1 MTEFTQNKSP
11 IERITDYYVRNVSR
25 TSQKRLWKWTFRSLV
40 AITVV
45 VVGFPTYLM
54 IKSAFQPE
62 LTLFS
67 GSFSILPQSPTL
79 ENFNDL
85 FTATSFWTFYIN
97 SIVAALGTMVL
108 SVVSATMA
116 GYSLTRFSFPGKKRL
131 AQSVLFSYM
140 FPPLLLAL
148 PMFMIWRDINML
160 NSYPGIIL
168 AHTAHALP
176 FDIWLMWK
184 FFQTV
189 PISYEESAWVYG
201 ASRLRAMR
209 DVAIPMALP
218 GIIAVSI
225 FSFAISWS
233 DFTFANLLLTDEA
246 MKTLPIGMLGFIE
259 QQAVNWGL
267 IMSASVMMALPAFL
281 LVYFLQSYLLRGF
294 SVGGLG

>member
-1 MTEFTQNKSP
+1 MSYSTSKSP
-11 IERITDYYVRNVSR
+11 IERIIDYYVRNVSHSTQR
-25 TSQKRLWKWTFRSLV
+25 RLSTWVFRFLV
-40 AITVV
+40 GATVIV
-45 VVGFPTYLM
+45 IGFPTYVMLKAS
-54 IKSAFQPE
+54 IQPE
-62 LTLFS
+62 LELFS
-67 GSFSILPQSPTL
+67 NTFLFLPRNPTL
-79 ENFNDL
+79 ANFAGL
-85 FTATSFWTFYIN
+85 FTETSFARFYLN
-97 SIVAALGTMVL
+97 SIVAALGTMII
-108 SVVSATMA
+108 SVVSATLA

-148 PMFMIWRDINML
+148 PMFMIWRDLQLL

-168 AHTAHALP
+168 AHSAHALP

-189 PISYEESAWVYG
+189 PISYEESAWIYG

-233 DFTFANLLLTDEA
+233 DFTFANLLLTQES

>member
-1 MTEFTQNKSP
+1 MTEYSQNKSI
-11 IERITDYYVRNVSR
+11 IERATDYYVRNVSR
-25 TSQKRLWKWTFRSLV
+25 ENQKRLWRWIFRVLV
-40 AITVV
+40 GITVV
-45 VVGFPTYLM
+45 VVGFPTYVML
-54 IKSAFQPE
+54 KSAIQPE

-67 GSFSILPQSPTL
+67 NTFHILPQSPTL
-79 ENFNDL
+79 ENFREL
-85 FTATSFWTFYIN
+85 FTATNFWTFYLN
-97 SIVAALGTMVL
+97 SILAALGTMVI
-108 SVVSATMA
+108 SVVSATLA
-116 GYSLTRFSFPGKKRL
+116 GYALTRFSFPGKKQM

-148 PMFMIWRDINML
+148 PMFMIFRDINML

-189 PISYEESAWVYG
+189 PISYEESAWIYG
-201 ASRLRAMR
+201 AGRLRALR

-233 DFTFANLLLTDEA
+233 DFTFANLLLTEEA

-267 IMSASVMMALPAFL
+267 IMSASVMMAIPAFL

>member
-1 MTEFTQNKSP
+1 MSQTMQNKSL
-11 IERITDYYVRNVSR
+11 IERINDYWVRHVSR
-25 TSQKRLWKWTFRSLV
+25 ENQQRAWKWTFRFFV
-40 AITVV
+40 AAVV
-45 VVGFPTYLM
+45 FVIGFPTYVM
-54 IKSAFQPE
+54 VKSSFQPE
-62 LTLFS
+62 ATLFS
-67 GSFSILPQSPTL
+67 NSFNWIPPAVTI
-79 ENFNDL
+79 ENFREL
-85 FTATSFWTFYIN
+85 FTDTNFWTFYIN
-97 SIVAALGTMVL
+97 SIVAALGTML
-108 SVVSATMA
+108 ISVTGATLA
-116 GYSLTRFSFPGKKRL
+116 GYSLTRFSFPGKKRI
-131 AQSVLFSYM
+131 AQSVLFTYM

-148 PMFMIWRDINML
+148 PMFMIWRDLNL
-160 NSYPGIIL
+160 VNSYPGIIL
-168 AHTAHALP
+168 AHAARTLP

-201 ASRLRAMR
+201 ASRFRAMK

-218 GIIAVSI
+218 GIVAVSI

-233 DFTFANLLLTDEA
+233 DFTLANLLLTDES

-267 IMSASVMMALPAFL
+267 IMTASFMMALPAFL

>member
-1 MTEFTQNKSP
+1 MSYTTSKSL
-11 IERITDYYVRNVSR
+11 IERIIDYYVRNVSHTTQR
-25 TSQKRLWKWTFRSLV
+25 RLSTWVFRVLV
-40 AITVV
+40 GATVV
-45 VVGFPTYLM
+45 VIGFPTYVML
-54 IKSAFQPE
+54 KSSIQPE
-62 LTLFS
+62 LALFS
-67 GSFSILPQSPTL
+67 NTFLFVPRNPTL
-79 ENFNDL
+79 ENFAGL
-85 FTATSFWTFYIN
+85 FTETAFARFYLN
-97 SIVAALGTMVL
+97 SILAALGTMVI
-108 SVVSATMA
+108 SVVSATLA
-116 GYSLTRFSFPGKKRL
+116 GYSLTRFTFPGKKRL

-148 PMFMIWRDINML
+148 PMFMIWRDLNLL

-168 AHTAHALP
+168 AHSAHALP

-189 PISYEESAWVYG
+189 PISYEESAWIYG

-233 DFTFANLLLTDEA
+233 DFTFANLLLTQES

>member
-1 MTEFTQNKSP
+1 MSYTTSKSP
-11 IERITDYYVRNVSR
+11 IERIIDYYVRNVSHATQR
-25 TSQKRLWKWTFRSLV
+25 RLSTWLFRFLV
-40 AITVV
+40 GATVI
-45 VVGFPTYLM
+45 VVGFPTYVML
-54 IKSAFQPE
+54 KASVQPE
-62 LTLFS
+62 LELFS
-67 GSFSILPQSPTL
+67 NTFLFVPRNPTL
-79 ENFNDL
+79 SNFAGL
-85 FTATSFWTFYIN
+85 FTETSFARFYLN
-97 SIVAALGTMVL
+97 SIVAALGTMVI
-108 SVVSATMA
+108 SVVSATLA

-148 PMFMIWRDINML
+148 PMFMIWRDLQLL

-168 AHTAHALP
+168 AHSAHALP

-189 PISYEESAWVYG
+189 PISYEESAWIYG

-233 DFTFANLLLTDEA
+233 DFTFANLLLTQES

>member
-1 MTEFTQNKSP
+1 MSYTTSKSP
-11 IERITDYYVRNVSR
+11 IERLIDYYVRNVSHATQR
-25 TSQKRLWKWTFRSLV
+25 RLSTWVFRFLV
-40 AITVV
+40 GATVI
-45 VVGFPTYLM
+45 VVGFPTYVMLKAS
-54 IKSAFQPE
+54 IQPE
-62 LTLFS
+62 LELFS
-67 GSFSILPQSPTL
+67 NTFLFLPRNPTL
-79 ENFNDL
+79 ANFAGL
-85 FTATSFWTFYIN
+85 FTETSFARFYLN
-97 SIVAALGTMVL
+97 SIVAALGTMVI
-108 SVVSATMA
+108 SVVSATLA

-148 PMFMIWRDINML
+148 PMFMIWRDLQLL

-168 AHTAHALP
+168 AHSAHALP

-189 PISYEESAWVYG
+189 PISYEESAWIYG

-233 DFTFANLLLTDEA
+233 DFTFANLLLTQES

>member
-1 MTEFTQNKSP
+1 MSYSTSKSP
-11 IERITDYYVRNVSR
+11 IERLIDYYVRNVSHATQR
-25 TSQKRLWKWTFRSLV
+25 RLSRWLFRFLV
-40 AITVV
+40 GATVI
-45 VVGFPTYLM
+45 VVGFPTYVMLKAS
-54 IKSAFQPE
+54 IQPE
-62 LTLFS
+62 LELFS
-67 GSFSILPQSPTL
+67 NTFLFIPRNPTL
-79 ENFNDL
+79 ENFAGL
-85 FTATSFWTFYIN
+85 FTETSFARFYLN
-97 SIVAALGTMVL
+97 SIVAALGTMVI
-108 SVVSATMA
+108 SVVSATLA

-148 PMFMIWRDINML
+148 PMFMIWRDLQLL

-168 AHTAHALP
+168 AHSAHALP

-189 PISYEESAWVYG
+189 PISYEESAWIYG

-233 DFTFANLLLTDEA
+233 DFTFANLLLTQES

>member
-1 MTEFTQNKSP
+1 MNYSTSKSP
-11 IERITDYYVRNVSR
+11 LERLIDYYVRAVPYE
-25 TSQKRLWKWTFRSLV
+25 TQQRLSTWVFRFLV
-40 AITVV
+40 AAVVV
-45 VVGFPTYLM
+45 VVGFPTYVMLKAS
-54 IKSAFQPE
+54 IQPE
-62 LTLFS
+62 LELFS
-67 GSFSILPQSPTL
+67 HTFLFVPRHPTL
-79 ENFNDL
+79 ANFHGL
-85 FTATSFWTFYIN
+85 FTETRFVQYYTN
-97 SIVAALGTMVL
+97 SIVAALGTMII
-108 SVVSATMA
+108 SVVASTLA
-116 GYSLTRFSFPGKKRL
+116 GYSLTRFTFPGKKRL

-140 FPPLLLAL
+140 FPPLLIGL
-148 PMFMIWRDINML
+148 PMFMIWRNLNLI

-189 PISYEESAWVYG
+189 PISYEESAWIYG
-201 ASRLRAMR
+201 ANRLRAMR
-209 DVAIPMALP
+209 DVALPMALP
-218 GIIAVSI
+218 GVIAVCI

-233 DFTFANLLLTDEA
+233 DFTFANLLLTQES

-267 IMSASVMMALPAFL
+267 IMSGAVMMALPAFL

>member
-1 MTEFTQNKSP
+1 MSYTTSKSP
-11 IERITDYYVRNVSR
+11 IERIIDYYVRNVSHTTQR
-25 TSQKRLWKWTFRSLV
+25 RLSTWVFRFLV
-40 AITVV
+40 GATVI
-45 VVGFPTYLM
+45 VVGFPTYVMLKAS
-54 IKSAFQPE
+54 IQPE
-62 LTLFS
+62 LELFS
-67 GSFSILPQSPTL
+67 NTFLFLPRNPTL
-79 ENFNDL
+79 ANFAGL
-85 FTATSFWTFYIN
+85 FTETSFARFYLN
-97 SIVAALGTMVL
+97 SIVAALGTMVI
-108 SVVSATMA
+108 SVVSATLA

-148 PMFMIWRDINML
+148 PMFMIWRDLQLL

-168 AHTAHALP
+168 AHSAHALP

-189 PISYEESAWVYG
+189 PISYEESAWIYG

-233 DFTFANLLLTDEA
+233 DFTFANLLLTQES

>member
-1 MTEFTQNKSP
+1 MTDYTQNKSP

-25 TSQKRLWKWTFRSLV
+25 ENQKRLWKWTFRTLV

-45 VVGFPTYLM
+45 LVGFPTYVM
-54 IKSAFQPE
+54 VKSAFQPE
-62 LTLFS
+62 LSLFS
-67 GSFSILPQSPTL
+67 NTFHWLPYQPNLS
-79 ENFNDL
+79 NFEEL
-85 FTATSFWTFYIN
+85 FTSTNFWTFYTN
-97 SIVAALGTMVL
+97 SIVAALGTMVI
-108 SVVSATMA
+108 SVVSATLA

-160 NSYPGIIL
+160 NSYPGIIM
-168 AHTAHALP
+168 AHAAHALP

-184 FFQTV
+184 FFETV

-201 ASRLRAMR
+201 AGRLRALR

-218 GIIAVSI
+218 GIIAVAI

-233 DFTFANLLLTDEA
+233 DFTFANLLLTQES

-267 IMSASVMMALPAFL
+267 IMAASVMMALPAFL

>member
-1 MTEFTQNKSP
+1 MTEYTQNKTI
-11 IERITDYYVRNVSR
+11 IERTIDYYVRNVSR
-25 TSQKRLWKWTFRSLV
+25 ENQERAWKWTFRFFVGVAVV
-40 AITVV
+40 AI
-45 VVGFPTYLM
+45 GFPTYVM
-54 IKSAFQPE
+54 VKSAFQPE

-67 GSFSILPQSPTL
+67 NTFHWIPPAVTL
-79 ENFNDL
+79 ENFRAL
-85 FTATSFWTFYIN
+85 FGGTNFWTFYTN
-97 SIVAALGTMVL
+97 SIIAALGTMVI
-108 SVVSATMA
+108 SVTASTLA
-116 GYSLTRFSFPGKKRL
+116 GYSLTRFSFPGKKRM

-148 PMFMIWRDINML
+148 PMFMIWQNLNMI

-168 AHTAHALP
+168 AHAARSLP

-201 ASRLRAMR
+201 AGRLRAMR

-233 DFTFANLLLTDEA
+233 DFTFANLLLTQEA

-267 IMSASVMMALPAFL
+267 IMTASFMMAIPAFL

>member
-1 MTEFTQNKSP
+1 MTEFTQNKGP
-11 IERITDYYVRNVSR
+11 LERLIDYYVRTVPTDTQR
-25 TSQKRLWKWTFRSLV
+25 TLWKWTFRLFVLV
-40 AITVV
+40 TVV
-45 VVGFPTYLM
+45 VVGFPTYVMLKAS
-54 IKSAFQPE
+54 IQPE
-62 LTLFS
+62 LELFS
-67 GSFSILPQSPTL
+67 NVFLFVPRSPTID
-79 ENFNDL
+79 NFVNL
-85 FTATSFWTFYIN
+85 FTETRFWTFYLN
-97 SIVAALGTMVL
+97 SIIAALGTML
-108 SVVSATMA
+108 ISVVSATLA

-140 FPPLLLAL
+140 FPPLLIGL
-148 PMFMIWRDINML
+148 PMFMIWRDINLL
-160 NSYPGIIL
+160 NSYPGIVL
-168 AHTAHALP
+168 AHSAHALP

-201 ASRLRAMR
+201 AGRLRAMR

-233 DFTFANLLLTDEA
+233 DFTFANLLLTQES
-246 MKTLPIGMLGFIE
+246 MKTLPIGMIGFIE
-259 QQAVNWGL
+259 QQAVHWGL
-267 IMSASVMMALPAFL
+267 IMAGAVMMAVPAFL

>member
-1 MTEFTQNKSP
+1 MTEYEQNKSVM
-11 IERITDYYVRNVSR
+11 ERLFDYWVRRVDYHTQR
-25 TSQKRLWKWTFRSLV
+25 RAWKWTFRTLV
-40 AITVV
+40 VLTVV
-45 VVGFPTYLM
+45 IVGFPTYMMLKAS
-54 IKSAFQPE
+54 IQPE
-62 LTLFS
+62 LELF
-67 GSFSILPQSPTL
+67 GNVFNPITTNPTAA
-79 ENFNDL
+79 NFLDL
-85 FTATSFWTFYIN
+85 FTQTDFWTYYWN
-97 SIVAALGTMVL
+97 SIVAAFGTMII
-108 SVVSATMA
+108 SAVSATLA
-116 GYSLTRFSFPGKKRL
+116 GYSLTRFSFPGKKRM

-201 ASRLRAMR
+201 AGRLRAMR

-259 QQAVNWGL
+259 QQAVHWGL
-267 IMSASVMMALPAFL
+267 IMSASVMMAIPAFL
-281 LVYFLQSYLLRGF
+281 LVFFLQSYLLRGF

>member
-1 MTEFTQNKSP
+1 MSYTTSKSL
-11 IERITDYYVRNVSR
+11 IERIIDYYVRNVSHTTQR
-25 TSQKRLWKWTFRSLV
+25 RLSTWVFRFLV
-40 AITVV
+40 GATVI
-45 VVGFPTYLM
+45 VVGFPTYVML
-54 IKSAFQPE
+54 KSSIQPE
-62 LTLFS
+62 LELFS
-67 GSFSILPQSPTL
+67 NTFLFVPRNPTF
-79 ENFNDL
+79 ENFAGL
-85 FTATSFWTFYIN
+85 FTETAFARFYLN
-97 SIVAALGTMVL
+97 SIVAALGTMVI
-108 SVVSATMA
+108 SVVSATLA
-116 GYSLTRFSFPGKKRL
+116 GYSLTRFTFPGKKRL

-148 PMFMIWRDINML
+148 PMFMIWRDLNLL

-168 AHTAHALP
+168 AHSAHALP

-189 PISYEESAWVYG
+189 PISYEESAWIYG

-233 DFTFANLLLTDEA
+233 DFTFANLLLTQES

>member
-1 MTEFTQNKSP
+1 MSTQTRNTSI
-11 IERITDYYVRNVSR
+11 IERTIDYYVKRVPYETQR
-25 TSQKRLWKWTFRSLV
+25 TLSKWFFRFLV
-40 AITVV
+40 FVTVLV
-45 VVGFPTYLM
+45 IGFPTYVML
-54 IKSAFQPE
+54 KASLQPE
-62 LTLFS
+62 LELFS
-67 GSFSILPQSPTL
+67 HTFLFVPHHPTL
-79 ENFNDL
+79 ENFQNL
-85 FTATSFWTFYIN
+85 FTQTSFIRFYLN
-97 SIVAALGTMVL
+97 SIIAALGTMIL
-108 SVVSATMA
+108 SVVSATLA
-116 GYSLTRFSFPGKKRL
+116 GYSLTRFSFPGKERM

-140 FPPLLLAL
+140 FPPLLIGL
-148 PMFMIWRDINML
+148 PMFMIWRNLSLL

-201 ASRLRAMR
+201 AGRLRAMR

-218 GIIAVSI
+218 GIISVAI

-233 DFTFANLLLTDEA
+233 DFTFANLLLTQEP

-259 QQAVNWGL
+259 QQAVHWGL
-267 IMSASVMMALPAFL
+267 IMSAAVMMALPAFL

>member
-1 MTEFTQNKSP
+1 MSYTTSKSP
-11 IERITDYYVRNVSR
+11 IERIMDYYVRNVPHA
-25 TSQKRLWKWTFRSLV
+25 TQKRISTWLFRFLV
-40 AITVV
+40 GATVI
-45 VVGFPTYLM
+45 VVGFPTYVMLKAS
-54 IKSAFQPE
+54 IQPE
-62 LTLFS
+62 LELFS
-67 GSFSILPQSPTL
+67 NTFLFIPRNPTFG
-79 ENFNDL
+79 NFAGL
-85 FTATSFWTFYIN
+85 FTETSFARFYLN
-97 SIVAALGTMVL
+97 SIVAALGTMVI
-108 SVVSATMA
+108 SVVSATLA
-116 GYSLTRFSFPGKKRL
+116 GYSLTRFT
-131 AQSVLFSYM
+131 
-140 FPPLLLAL
+140 LLAL
-148 PMFMIWRDINML
+148 PMFMIWRDLQLL

-168 AHTAHALP
+168 AHSAHALP

-189 PISYEESAWVYG
+189 PISYEESAWIYG

-233 DFTFANLLLTDEA
+233 DFTFANLLLTQES

>member
-1 MTEFTQNKSP
+1 MSYTTSKSP
-11 IERITDYYVRNVSR
+11 IERIMDYYVRNVPHA
-25 TSQKRLWKWTFRSLV
+25 TQKRISTWLFRFLV
-40 AITVV
+40 GATVI
-45 VVGFPTYLM
+45 VVGFPTYVMLKAS
-54 IKSAFQPE
+54 IQPE
-62 LTLFS
+62 LELFS
-67 GSFSILPQSPTL
+67 NTFLFIPRNPTFG
-79 ENFNDL
+79 NFAGL
-85 FTATSFWTFYIN
+85 FTETSFARFYLN
-97 SIVAALGTMVL
+97 SIVAALGTMVI
-108 SVVSATMA
+108 SVVSATLA
-116 GYSLTRFSFPGKKRL
+116 GYSLTRFTFPGKKRL

-148 PMFMIWRDINML
+148 PMFMIWRDLQLL

-168 AHTAHALP
+168 AHSAHALP

-189 PISYEESAWVYG
+189 PISYEESAWIYG

-233 DFTFANLLLTDEA
+233 DFTFANLLLTQES

>member
-1 MTEFTQNKSP
+1 MTEYSQNKTI
-11 IERITDYYVRNVSR
+11 IERVIDYYVRNVSR
-25 TSQKRLWKWTFRSLV
+25 ENQERAWKWTFRFFVGVTVLV
-40 AITVV
+40 I
-45 VVGFPTYLM
+45 GFPTYVM
-54 IKSAFQPE
+54 VKSSFQPE

-67 GSFSILPQSPTL
+67 GSFNWIPPAVTL
-79 ENFNDL
+79 DNFREL
-85 FTATSFWTFYIN
+85 FGGTNFWTFYTN
-97 SIVAALGTMVL
+97 SIIAALGTMVI
-108 SVVSATMA
+108 SVTGATLA
-116 GYSLTRFSFPGKKRL
+116 GYSLTRFSFPGKKRM

-148 PMFMIWRDINML
+148 PMFMIWQDLRLIN
-160 NSYPGIIL
+160 SFPGIIL
-168 AHTAHALP
+168 AHSARSLP

-201 ASRLRAMR
+201 AGRLRAMR

-233 DFTFANLLLTDEA
+233 DFTLANLLLTQET

-267 IMSASVMMALPAFL
+267 IMTASFMMAVPAFL

>member
-1 MTEFTQNKSP
+1 MTDYTQRKSP
-11 IERITDYYVRNVSR
+11 LERLIDYYVRTVPHKTQR
-25 TSQKRLWKWTFRSLV
+25 KLARWFFRLLV
-40 AITVV
+40 GLTVV
-45 VVGFPTYLM
+45 VVGFPTYVMVKASL
-54 IKSAFQPE
+54 QPE
-62 LTLFS
+62 LELFSNTFLFIPRHPTFDNFVNLFNETLF
-67 GSFSILPQSPTL
+67 IR
-79 ENFNDL
+79 
-85 FTATSFWTFYIN
+85 FYWN
-97 SIVAALGTMVL
+97 SIVAAIGTMIV
-108 SVVSATMA
+108 SVVSSTLA
-116 GYSLTRFSFPGKKRL
+116 GYALTRFSFPGKKRM

-140 FPPLLLAL
+140 FPPLLIGL
-148 PMFMIWRDINML
+148 PMFMIWRDLQLL

-189 PISYEESAWVYG
+189 PISYEESAWIYG
-201 ASRLRAMR
+201 AGRLRAMR

-218 GIIAVSI
+218 GIIAVAI

-233 DFTFANLLLTDEA
+233 DFTFANLLLTQEP

-259 QQAVNWGL
+259 QQAVHWGL
-267 IMSASVMMALPAFL
+267 IMSAAVMMALPAFL

>member
-1 MTEFTQNKSP
+1 MSYSTSKSP
-11 IERITDYYVRNVSR
+11 MERLIDYYVRRVPYDL
-25 TSQKRLWKWTFRSLV
+25 QKRLSKWFFRLLIV
-40 AITVV
+40 VTVV
-45 VVGFPTYLM
+45 VIGFPTYVMLKAS
-54 IKSAFQPE
+54 IQPE
-62 LTLFS
+62 LELFS
-67 GSFSILPQSPTL
+67 STFLFVPRNPTL
-79 ENFNDL
+79 ENFEGL
-85 FTATSFWTFYIN
+85 FTETNFLRFYAN
-97 SIVAALGTMVL
+97 SIIAALGTML
-108 SVVSATMA
+108 ISVVASTLA

-140 FPPLLLAL
+140 FPPLLLGL
-148 PMFMIWRDINML
+148 PMFMIWRDLAML
-160 NSYPGIIL
+160 NSYPGIVL

-189 PISYEESAWVYG
+189 PISYEESAWIYG
-201 ASRLRAMR
+201 ANRLRALR
-209 DVAIPMALP
+209 DVAVPMALP
-218 GIIAVSI
+218 GIIAVAI

-233 DFTFANLLLTDEA
+233 DFTFANLLLTQES

-259 QQAVNWGL
+259 QQAVHWGL

>member
-1 MTEFTQNKSP
+1 MSYSTSKSP
-11 IERITDYYVRNVSR
+11 IERLIDYYVRNVSHATQR
-25 TSQKRLWKWTFRSLV
+25 RLSTWLFRFLV
-40 AITVV
+40 GATVI
-45 VVGFPTYLM
+45 VVGFPTYVMLKAS
-54 IKSAFQPE
+54 IQPE
-62 LTLFS
+62 LELFS
-67 GSFSILPQSPTL
+67 NTFLFVPRSPTL
-79 ENFNDL
+79 GNFAGL
-85 FTATSFWTFYIN
+85 FTETSFARFYLN
-97 SIVAALGTMVL
+97 SIVAALGTMVI
-108 SVVSATMA
+108 SVVSATLA

-148 PMFMIWRDINML
+148 PMFMIWRDLQLL

-168 AHTAHALP
+168 AHSAHALP

-189 PISYEESAWVYG
+189 PISYEESAWIYG

-233 DFTFANLLLTDEA
+233 DFTFANLLLTQES